1 MFISDAKMRT
11 KKLHDRTRIIELMQ
25 TVRANGGSV
34 RTISSAGVAGAKL
47 EQLSGI
53 AAILRFPMFDFADN
67 ASDSDDETE
76 DEDEEIELN
85 EADLQAA
92 EEAFN

>member
-11 KKLHDRTRIIELMQ
+11 KKLHDRTRIIELMSA
-25 TVRANGGSV
+25 VRSNGGSV
-34 RTISSAGVAGAKL
+34 RTISSAGVAGSKL

-53 AAILRFPMFDFADN
+53 AAILRFPMYDFAEQ
-67 ASDSDDETE
+67 ASDSEE
-76 DEDEEIELN
+76 DENEDSEIELN

-92 EEAFN
+92 AEDFN